1 MGLLIGLSWF
11 IISIN
16 YILKSDNLIRRVFS
30 KLNLKNTLSENN
42 FQNIFCDMDED
53 ERLYQKFLDLTE
65 KEKSLS
71 DLKNKLKD
79 FRDNLEHFDFSNE
92 NEESKKER

>member
-1 MGLLIGLSWF
+1 
-11 IISIN
+11 
-16 YILKSDNLIRRVFS
+16 VFS